1 MPIHD
6 QGYRRYLGTRTA
18 IGRAWQVMAR
28 AGITSMVGTEAVEF
42 TCEYTD
48 F

>member
-6 QGYRRYLGTRTA
+6 QGYRRYLGSRAA

-28 AGITSMVGTEAVEF
+28 AGVMSVITKRIFIGMMLWA
-42 TCEYTD
+42 
-48 F
+48 